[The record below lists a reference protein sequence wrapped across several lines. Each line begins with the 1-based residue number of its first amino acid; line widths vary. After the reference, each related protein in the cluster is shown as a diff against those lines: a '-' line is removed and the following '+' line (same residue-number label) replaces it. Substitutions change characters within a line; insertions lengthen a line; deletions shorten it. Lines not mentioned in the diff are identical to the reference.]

1 MAGRTFA
8 LIITLLALLLTSPL
22 PGFAQTVSVDG
33 GYLDAGGKSST
44 AAALSLQLFK
54 TPVIPLTLEA
64 TGLVS
69 LDGNGYAASADARFR
84 VSRTTLGAGVG
95 IGNLSVTTRTNVLYE
110 GILAQS
116 ILPHVAV
123 EARYYAGPNRGGSIF
138 AGLRFSF

>member
-1 MAGRTFA
+1 MRRPLACIIALAG
-8 LIITLLALLLTSPL
+8 LLALPAS
-22 PGFAQTVSVDG
+22 GDAQTVSVDG
-33 GYLDAGGKSST
+33 GYLDAGGKSSIGT
-44 AAALSLQLFK
+44 ALSLQLFK
-54 TPVIPLTLEA
+54 TPVIPLSLEA

-69 LDGNGYAASADARFR
+69 LDGNGYVASADARFR

-116 ILPHVAV
+116 ILPHLAV
-123 EARYYAGPNRGGSIF
+123 EARYYWGPNRSGSIF

>member
-1 MAGRTFA
+1 MRAA
-8 LIITLLALLLTSPL
+8 LGFILALAVLLAMPARS
-22 PGFAQTVSVDG
+22 FAQTVSVDG

-44 AAALSLQLFK
+44 GAALSLQLFK
-54 TPVIPLTLEA
+54 TPVIPLSLEA

-69 LDGNGYAASADARFR
+69 LDGNGYVASADARFR

-95 IGNLSVTTRTNVLYE
+95 IGNLGVTTRTNALYE

-116 ILPHVAV
+116 IFPHIAV
-123 EARYYAGPNRGGSIF
+123 EARYYSGQNRGGSIF